1 MKRADDSRKKTGLD
15 SFVEGISLLILE
27 LGRHPESSSI
37 LTYGQEALLTLLSQG
52 GKMSLKDVK
61 SHLHINTFQMSRL
74 LSSLENYVE
83 NKNRIPLVVRE
94 VNEQDKRQWVISI
107 SDNGQR
113 MLTEELHR
121 RKLRVKKIL
130 DPLTQ
135 EEKAG
140 LLSIIQKMIA
150 AVRQK

>member
-37 LTYGQEALLTLLSQG
+37 LTYGQETLLTLLSQG